1 MGDEMTSQGDV
12 LLVCSGGGH
21 LRQLA
26 SFVERIGYA
35 PERQVWVTF
44 RNGLSESLLAGREV
58 IYAPFTGPRDWK
70 NFAKLVKLAHRVL
83 RERAFTEV
91 ISTGSSPAVAFL
103 PGAAARG
110 ATAHYIES
118 AARAD
123 GPSMTGKII
132 SRFRKVNTYCQ
143 YPVWADERWEYR
155 GSVFDEFVPGPE
167 SPASAPPRRAVI
179 SVGTQEGYPFTR
191 MLDAVVPLLE
201 NFDEVLYQTGD
212 LDPAEWG
219 IDGRNS
225 VPYEELRH
233 AIAHSDVVIS
243 HAGVGAALTALRAGK
258 HPILIPRLATHNE
271 HVDDHQLQVA
281 RELERRG
288 LATTR
293 SPDELTYE
301 DILATSRRS
310 VLTTPP
316 PPFRLRSRTEAY
328 DVRV

>member
-1 MGDEMTSQGDV
+1 MTSQGDV

-26 SFVERIGYA
+26 SFVERIGYP

-70 NFAKLVKLAHRVL
+70 NFAKLVQLAHRVL
-83 RERAFTEV
+83 SDRTFTEV

-123 GPSMTGKII
+123 GPSLTGRII
-132 SRFRKVNTYCQ
+132 SRFRNVHTYCQ

-155 GSVFDEFVPGPE
+155 GSVFDEFVPGAE
-167 SPASAPPRRAVI
+167 SAGSPAPRRAVI

-212 LDPAEWG
+212 LNPAEWG

-225 VPYEELRH
+225 VPYDELQQ
-233 AIAHSDVVIS
+233 AIRHSDVVIS

-258 HPILIPRLATHNE
+258 HPILIPRLSAHKE
-271 HVDDHQLQVA
+271 HVDDHQLQIA
-281 RELERRG
+281 RELERRD
-288 LATTR
+288 LATMRTPE
-293 SPDELTYE
+293 SLTYQ
-301 DILATSRRS
+301 DLLDASRRS
-310 VLTTPP
+310 VRTTTPP
-316 PPFRLRSRTEAY
+316 AFHLRSRVDAD

>member
-1 MGDEMTSQGDV
+1 MGEVMTSQRDV

-26 SFVERIGYA
+26 SFVERIGY
-35 PERQVWVTF
+35 PRERQVWVTF

-58 IYAPFTGPRDWK
+58 IYAPFTGPRDGK
-70 NFAKLVKLAHRVL
+70 NFVKLVRLAHRLL
-83 RERAFTEV
+83 REREFSEV

-110 ATAHYIES
+110 ATVHYIES

-123 GPSMTGKII
+123 GPSLTGKII
-132 SRFRKVNTYCQ
+132 ARFPRINTYCQ
-143 YPVWADERWEYR
+143 YPVWADKRWEYR
-155 GSVFDEFVPGPE
+155 GSVFDEFEPGPE
-167 SPASAPPRRAVI
+167 AGSAPAPRRAVI

-191 MLDAVVPLLE
+191 MLDAVVPLLK

-212 LDPAEWG
+212 LDPSDWG
-219 IDGRNS
+219 INGRNS
-225 VPYEELRH
+225 VPYDELQQ
-233 AIAHSDVVIS
+233 AIARSDVVIS

-258 HPILIPRLATHNE
+258 HPILIPRLAAHNE

-293 SPDELTYE
+293 TPDSLTYA
-301 DILATSRRS
+301 DVLAASRRS
-310 VLTTPP
+310 VRTTPP
-316 PPFRLRSRTEAY
+316 PPFHLRSSKKAH
-328 DVRV
+328 DVQV

>member
-1 MGDEMTSQGDV
+1 MTSQGDV

-26 SFVERIGYA
+26 SFVERIGY
-35 PERQVWVTF
+35 PTERQVWVTF
-44 RNGLSESLLAGREV
+44 KNGLSESLLSGREV

-70 NFAKLVKLAHRVL
+70 NFAKLVTLANKVL
-83 RERAFTEV
+83 KERSFSEV

-103 PGAAARG
+103 PRAAARG

-132 SRFRKVNTYCQ
+132 SRFRNVNTYCQ

-155 GSVFDEFVPGPE
+155 GSVFDEFVAGPE
-167 SPASAPPRRAVI
+167 RPEAATPRRAVI

-191 MLDAVVPLLE
+191 MLDSVVPLLE

-219 IDGRNS
+219 IEGRNS
-225 VPYEELRH
+225 VPYEELRQ
-233 AIAHSDVVIS
+233 AIEHSDVVIS

-258 HPILIPRLATHNE
+258 HPILIPRRVEHRE
-271 HVDDHQLQVA
+271 HVDDHQLQIA

-288 LATTR
+288 LATMR
-293 SPDELTYE
+293 APEDLTFD
-301 DILATSRRS
+301 DIVAASRRS

-316 PPFRLRSRTEAY
+316 PPFHLRPPNRNS
-328 DVRV
+328 

>member
-1 MGDEMTSQGDV
+1 MDMPPQGDV

-26 SFVERIGYA
+26 SFVERIGY
-35 PERQVWVTF
+35 PVERQVWVTF
-44 RNGLSESLLAGREV
+44 KNGLSESLLSGREV

-70 NFAKLVKLAHRVL
+70 NFTKLVALAHKVL
-83 RERAFTEV
+83 TERTFSEV

-103 PGAAARG
+103 PRAAARG

-132 SRFRKVNTYCQ
+132 SRFRNINTYCQ
-143 YPVWADERWEYR
+143 YPVWADSRWEYR
-155 GSVFDEFVPGPE
+155 GSVFDEFVAGPE
-167 SPASAPPRRAVI
+167 SPHAVAPRRAVI

-191 MLDAVVPLLE
+191 MLDAVVPLLS

-219 IDGRNS
+219 IEGRNS
-225 VPYEELRH
+225 VPYEELKG
-233 AIAHSDVVIS
+233 AIAQSDVVIS

-258 HPILIPRLATHNE
+258 HPILIPRLSVHRE
-271 HVDDHQLQVA
+271 HVDDHQLQIA
-281 RELERRG
+281 RELERRD
-288 LATTR
+288 LATMR
-293 SPDELTYE
+293 SPDSLTFDDFLE
-301 DILATSRRS
+301 VSRRS
-310 VLTTPP
+310 VATTPP
-316 PPFRLRSRTEAY
+316 PPFQLRPPNRNP
-328 DVRV
+328 